1 MNAVKFSALTAVFA
15 LLAGCD
21 GPGNANLGSQPLI
34 GPGATIAD
42 AETAF
47 AELET
52 RVLDVKLADG
62 NTSYSNLPTET
73 VAYRGIISGG
83 PGADGTGDFTHYAD
97 LSLSTDFNNVTGSVT
112 NFTTDVADFENPS
125 GTIAITGTVS
135 DGAPVALINFSGS
148 GALVGTGVEANYTM
162 STTSGNFLGSDGTA
176 LEGSQ
181 ESDFEWTLGRVGTDI
196 SDGDWY
202 AER

>member
-21 GPGNANLGSQPLI
+21 GPGNAGFGTQRLI
-34 GPGATIAD
+34 GPGATLAE

-47 AELET
+47 TELET
-52 RVLDVKLADG
+52 RVLDVKLTEG
-62 NTSYSNLPTET
+62 NTQYTNLPTET
-73 VAYRGIISGG
+73 VGYRGIISGG

-97 LSLSTDFNNVTGSVT
+97 LSLSTDFNDVTGSVT
-112 NFTTDVADFENPS
+112 NFTTDVVGFENPT
-125 GTIAITGTVS
+125 GTIDITGTVS
-135 DGAPVALINFSGS
+135 DGAPVAVINFSGS
-148 GALVGTGVEANYTM
+148 GALIGTGVEADYTM
-162 STTSGNFLGSDGTA
+162 STTSGNFLGSDGSA

-181 ESDFEWTLGRVGTDI
+181 ESDFDWTFGRVGTDI